1 MKYNQSVVLFAFML
15 LLCACASGGDDESQ
29 ERKER
34 ESAPTKFSITINEF
48 IHDINKDQALIM
60 TNYFGTMRDSMLIPS
75 LRGQNVLPISETFNL
90 AAIDKILCQS
100 NTVAFRAY
108 LGMEPST
115 HKVRLIFVGVNG
127 EGEDIIQ
134 SGGTVT
140 DNPAIEETG
149 QRYP

>member
-1 MKYNQSVVLFAFML
+1 KQLAVSTALILLFS
-15 LLCACASGGDDESQ
+15 ACTSSNNDECVKCIDDKPE
-29 ERKER
+29 
-34 ESAPTKFSITINEF
+34 PTEFSSTINNLN
-48 IHDINKDQALIM
+48 HDISVNQALIM